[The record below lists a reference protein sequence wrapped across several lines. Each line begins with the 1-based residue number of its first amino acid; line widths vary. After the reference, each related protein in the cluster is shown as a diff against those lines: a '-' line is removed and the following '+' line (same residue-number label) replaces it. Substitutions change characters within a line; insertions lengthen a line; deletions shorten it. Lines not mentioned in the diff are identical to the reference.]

1 MALSFET
8 QTKIEA
14 DIEAEVEKRI
24 LDYAFRVFVDGKE
37 IYIDETLIEGGEVW
51 LKAED
56 ISYTGEQV

>member
-51 LKAED
+51 LKAEN